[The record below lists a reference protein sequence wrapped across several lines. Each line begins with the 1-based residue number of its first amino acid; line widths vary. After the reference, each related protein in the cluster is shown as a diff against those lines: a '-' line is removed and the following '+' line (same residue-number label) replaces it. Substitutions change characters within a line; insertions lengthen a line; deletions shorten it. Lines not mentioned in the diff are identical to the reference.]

1 MSELAT
7 LTDENYY
14 QDKTYMSVSRFKEYM
29 KCEAK
34 AKAVDDGLWEDD
46 RDQKPLLFGN
56 YVHSYF
62 ESEEA
67 HEAFKEQ
74 NKKSLFS
81 SRKPYG
87 LLSDFKLAD
96 KVIETLKSDTLFNN
110 LYHGKSGDK
119 VEKEMIVAGEIDGVP
134 FKGKLDSINHTK
146 GYVVDLKTMKSIWN
160 KEWSDE
166 MKTKIPTAV
175 NNILGFQY
183 HVQLATYLE
192 LLRQM
197 GYPTYKPFIV
207 AVSKEKQPDKELIE
221 LTEEWLEEGLDYI
234 KEHAKHVY
242 YVSLGE
248 IEPQKCGHC
257 DCCKSQKQLHEI
269 LTIDDLLS
277 RG

>member
-1 MSELAT
+1 
-7 LTDENYY
+7 
-14 QDKTYMSVSRFKEYM
+14 
-29 KCEAK
+29 
-34 AKAVDDGLWEDD
+34 
-46 RDQKPLLFGN
+46 
-56 YVHSYF
+56 
-62 ESEEA
+62 
-67 HEAFKEQ
+67 
-74 NKKSLFS
+74 
-81 SRKPYG
+81 
-87 LLSDFKLAD
+87 
-96 KVIETLKSDTLFNN
+96 
-110 LYHGKSGDK
+110 
-119 VEKEMIVAGEIDGVP
+119 MIVAGEIDGVP

-257 DCCKSQKQLHEI
+257 DYCKSQKQLHEI